1 VSSYQLE
8 TVETFHP
15 AAAVILN
22 VTPDHLERHGSMEG
36 YLRAKAAVFGNQD
49 GGDTCVLNAEDEFLM
64 TLSGSLG
71 GREMLFSRTR
81 EVGCGAFAAGGD
93 IILAPGGDPVRVVGT
108 DELSLRGRHNLSNAL
123 AVICMASAAGLRPW
137 EMVAGLRSFAG
148 VPHRIESVAV
158 HDGVEYVNDSKS
170 TNVDSLRVA
179 LESFSKPVV
188 LLAGGQAKDTD
199 YSVLRTLVTC
209 MTSRVVLFGRDAG
222 RLLDAWKGSV
232 PITVT
237 SGLEEALA
245 TAVRDAVAGD
255 VILLSPGCASF
266 DQYRNFEE
274 RGEHFR
280 RLVEALP

>member
-1 VSSYQLE
+1 
-8 TVETFHP
+8 
-15 AAAVILN
+15 
-22 VTPDHLERHGSMEG
+22 MEG
-36 YLRAKAAVFGNQD
+36 YLRAKAAVFRNQD
-49 GGDTCVLNAEDEFLM
+49 GSDTCVLNAEDEFLM
-64 TLSGSLG
+64 KLSGILG
-71 GREMLFSRTR
+71 GREMLFSRTGR
-81 EVGCGAFAAGGD
+81 VGCGAYAADGE
-93 IILAPGGDPVRVVGT
+93 ILLSPGGETVRVIKT
-108 DELSLRGRHNLSNAL
+108 EELSLRGRHNLSNAL
-123 AVICMASAAGLRPW
+123 AVVCMASAAGLRPW

-158 HDGVEYVNDSKS
+158 HDGIEYVNDSKS

-179 LESFSKPVV
+179 LESFSKPVI

-222 RLLDAWKGSV
+222 RLMEAWKGTV
-232 PITVT
+232 PIKVT
-237 SGLEEALA
+237 GNLEEALEA
-245 TAVRDAVAGD
+245 AVREAVPGD

-280 RLVEALP
+280 RLVEAMA